1 MVQSRARGTTV
12 SFNVLYIRQFWSTV
26 ENGNIERIPCVVRLG
41 RSVMSNIRDQLS
53 ICFTVLAIRGVLK
66 L

>member
-1 MVQSRARGTTV
+1 MALLSPSMFCIVCQC
-12 SFNVLYIRQFWSTV
+12 WSTV